1 MNREQRERYEQRLQR
16 TLRFNPPVEIQTQTL
31 EGSPVFFSQGLDTP
45 FFSSQELLGTLPF
58 LFAVFARFAVKFQ
71 RTLRFRNLNRE
82 QRKRHEQGDMGYSG
96 HSVSESHPRFRL
108 VFTHSSALDTDQ
120 ATATKG
126 AVFLRTLRFLFAVFA
141 RFAVRFIADTPF

>member
-16 TLRFNPPVEIQTQTL
+16 TLLFNPPVEIQTQTL

-120 ATATKG
+120 ATTTKG
-126 AVFLRTLRFLFAVFA
+126 AVFLRTLPFFVRGFRVF
-141 RFAVRFIADTPF
+141 RG

>member
-58 LFAVFARFAVKFQ
+58 LFALFAPFAVKI
-71 RTLRFRNLNRE
+71 T
-82 QRKRHEQGDMGYSG
+82 
-96 HSVSESHPRFRL
+96 
-108 VFTHSSALDTDQ
+108 T
-120 ATATKG
+120 
-126 AVFLRTLRFLFAVFA
+126 
-141 RFAVRFIADTPF
+141 DTPFYLRVSP